1 MCSSANALINS
12 FQTFAFLSLKILAI
26 LAAFC
31 VGSAKSSITSPVASC
46 LPPFPSILTLTTP
59 VLSIVSFEVSSAA
72 FISKESLTGFI
83 LVSSS
88 FIAATASDIFL
99 KVFAFSGSVFVAVP
113 SQSFSSGMPCK
124 ILT

>member
-88 FIAATASDIFL
+88 FIASTAALILLNALS
-99 KVFAFSGSVFVAVP
+99 FAASALVLVP
-113 SQSFSSGMPCK
+113 SQSFSSLMPCK
-124 ILT
+124 TLT